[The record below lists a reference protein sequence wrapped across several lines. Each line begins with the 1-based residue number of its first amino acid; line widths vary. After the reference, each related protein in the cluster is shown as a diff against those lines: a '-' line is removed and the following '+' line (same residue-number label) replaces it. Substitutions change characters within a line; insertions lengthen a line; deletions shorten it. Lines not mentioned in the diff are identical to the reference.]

1 MEKLKR
7 YRTNEEL
14 IVPRDDALVN
24 DVFGSRLDDLLH
36 EAKRKE
42 AIAMMC
48 YLDNETHARG
58 W

>member
-1 MEKLKR
+1 MYVETKVVWAV
-7 YRTNEEL
+7 ND
-14 IVPRDDALVN
+14 VPGDDALVN

-48 YLDNETHARG
+48 YLDNESHARG